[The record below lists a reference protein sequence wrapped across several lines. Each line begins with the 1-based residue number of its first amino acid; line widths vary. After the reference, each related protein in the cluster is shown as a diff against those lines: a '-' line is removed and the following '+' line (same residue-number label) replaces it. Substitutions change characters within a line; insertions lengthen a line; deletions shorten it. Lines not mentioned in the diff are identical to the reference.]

1 MDTQFES
8 PARNI
13 FFNHQVPKALIV
25 TTPIKKVKRSIL
37 STF

>member
-8 PARNI
+8 SARNI
-13 FFNHQVPKALIV
+13 FFNHQIPKALIV
-25 TTPIKKVKRSIL
+25 TTPIKNVKRPIL